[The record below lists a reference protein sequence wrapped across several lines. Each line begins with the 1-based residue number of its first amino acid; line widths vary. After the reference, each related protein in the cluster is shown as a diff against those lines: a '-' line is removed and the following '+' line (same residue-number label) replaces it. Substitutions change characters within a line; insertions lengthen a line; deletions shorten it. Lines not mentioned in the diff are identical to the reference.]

1 VITIAVI
8 QRRHIRGFYAVLDS
22 VSREKKFLAWTSA
35 PPFRSVKEFV
45 LNSIA
50 RGNPQVVALD
60 DGKVVGW
67 CDITR
72 HPRDTTR
79 HCGTLGM
86 GLLPAYRGK
95 GIGTHLMHTALLSAK
110 KGGLYRVE
118 LEVFEDN
125 AAARALYEKAGFAVE
140 GKKIGAVKIDD
151 RYVNT
156 FIMGIL
162 LQDYSGA
169 RPIA

>member
-1 VITIAVI
+1 MITIEQI
-8 QRRHIRGFYAVLDS
+8 RRKHIRGFYAVLDS
-22 VSREKKFLAWTSA
+22 VSREKKYLAWTSA
-35 PPFRSVKEFV
+35 PSFRSVKEFV

-60 DGKVVGW
+60 DGRVVGW

-95 GIGTHLMHTALLSAK
+95 GIGTRLLHAALQSAK
-110 KGGLYRVE
+110 ERGLCRVE

-125 AAARALYEKAGFAVE
+125 TAARTLYEKAGFALE
-140 GKKIGAVKIDD
+140 GRKVAAVRIDE
-151 RYVNT
+151 RFITT
-156 FIMGIL
+156 FVMAIL
-162 LQDYSGA
+162 LENYPGA